1 MSTHLRHFWRDEAG
15 FVLSAELVLISTIC
29 VIGLVAGLSC
39 VRDAL
44 VAELNDVGA
53 AFRNVQQSYAY
64 SGMHG
69 CRTRCG
75 TSSWVA
81 GSAYFDGT
89 DVAVEQVRDFGCFDG
104 VVERRV
110 ESAGTPC
117 VPAPQLPAVESECPP
132 PALPCC
138 PPAVFNPCPSTPVPI
153 PAPSFGANSP
163 WGAPC
168 DCGSRLVQPQT
179 TAPCQLCSDS
189 TALVL
194 HGMTRERYF
203 WEGPGYGGRTLIPTN
218 LVW

>member
-1 MSTHLRHFWRDEAG
+1 MSTHVRQFLRDEAG

-39 VRDAL
+39 VRDAV

-81 GSAYFDGT
+81 GSAYLDGT
-89 DVAVEQVRDFGCFDG
+89 DVAVQQVRDFGCFDG
-104 VVERRV
+104 VAERRV
-110 ESAGTPC
+110 ESAASPC
-117 VPAPQLPAVESECPP
+117 IPAPQLPAVEIECSP

-138 PPAVFNPCPSTPVPI
+138 PPAVSDPCPSTPVPI
-153 PAPSFGANSP
+153 AAPSFEANALP
-163 WGAPC
+163 PAPC
-168 DCGSRLVQPQT
+168 GCETRSVQSPT
-179 TAPCQLCSDS
+179 TTPCQLCSDS
-189 TALVL
+189 TAPVL
-194 HGMTRERYF
+194 HGVTQERYF
-203 WEGPGYGGRTLIPTN
+203 WEGPGYGRRTLIPTN